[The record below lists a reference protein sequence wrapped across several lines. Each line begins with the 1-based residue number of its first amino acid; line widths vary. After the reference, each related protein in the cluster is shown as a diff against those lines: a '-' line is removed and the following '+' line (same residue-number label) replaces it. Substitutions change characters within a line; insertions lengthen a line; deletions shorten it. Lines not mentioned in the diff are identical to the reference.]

1 MMPCFALILG
11 EHIENA
17 AFTTAAATM
26 AISNCAHDINLV
38 SSEDT
43 LAAVHMDTVK
53 LEWYEKQRTLP
64 LSLVLLTFESLR

>member
-1 MMPCFALILG
+1 MHVESLAGKNKIQNVLNSMMPCFALILG

-17 AFTTAAATM
+17 AFTTAAAAM

-43 LAAVHMDTVK
+43 LAAVHMGTVK
-53 LEWYEKQRTLP
+53 LE
-64 LSLVLLTFESLR
+64 